1 MHDKLYNWG
10 KNAGWLFLL
19 RSDCYEPWLV
29 LMVRSEHFR
38 AAEDLERA
46 AWAFTAAMHSIIT
59 CEVLPVVTHVV
70 EQVRSREKT

>member
-59 CEVLPVVTHVV
+59 CEVLPVVTHVA
-70 EQVRSREKT
+70 QVRSREKT